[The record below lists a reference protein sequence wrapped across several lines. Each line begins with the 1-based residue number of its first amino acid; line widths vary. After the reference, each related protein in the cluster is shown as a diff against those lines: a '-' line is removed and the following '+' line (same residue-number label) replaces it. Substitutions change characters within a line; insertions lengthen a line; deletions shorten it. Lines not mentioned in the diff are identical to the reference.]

1 MALEASD
8 LIRAALPPGGDRER
22 LLRLVRIAEA
32 FERQQRGRRPGAL
45 RRHVEATVARMPVR
59 TFEALLRELEFD
71 ALRHRL
77 QGETPIVRVD
87 RREEVVRY
95 VEAGVE
101 REAGFARLRNI
112 ARLRNSPVPLSR
124 EADP

>member
-32 FERQQRGRRPGAL
+32 FERQHRGRRPGAL
-45 RRHVEATVARMPVR
+45 RRHVETTVARMPVR
-59 TFEALLRELEFD
+59 TFEMLLRELEFD

-101 REAGFARLRNI
+101 REAGFARVRNI
-112 ARLRNSPVPLSR
+112 ARLRKS
-124 EADP
+124 